1 MTKAAIKYGPNMR
14 EALQFSNS
22 CRKHVAMVVGTLLV
36 LTGHHRIFSVAL
48 YQYDVEPQYVW
59 VAHVWY

>member
-1 MTKAAIKYGPNMR
+1 MVQIC

-36 LTGHHRIFSVAL
+36 LTGHHRFFSVAL

-59 VAHVWY
+59 VAQLWH

>member
-1 MTKAAIKYGPNMR
+1 MVQIC

-59 VAHVWY
+59 VAQLWH